1 MLLTAAPVLLWSVSL
16 VLDVASRIDGAP
28 NVLPAIATPLI
39 GVGVF
44 VGLAAA
50 MVGFV
55 DLLTVRPG
63 SRPFRSNLV
72 HLGVD
77 MVVLGAYIGNFCW
90 RDATLLETVAVP
102 MGPLVLSAVSLA
114 LLAVAG
120 SLYGR
125 AGVALPV
132 GSRGLRS
139 SRRAARR
146 PEARRLPR

>member
-1 MLLTAAPVLLWSVSL
+1 MLLTAAPILLWSVSL
-16 VLDVASRIDGAP
+16 VFDVASRVDGAP
-28 NVLPAIATPLI
+28 SVLPAIALPLI
-39 GVGVF
+39 GAGVF

-55 DLLTVRPG
+55 DLLTVQPG
-63 SRPFRSNLV
+63 SRPFRSSLV
-72 HLGVD
+72 HLAVD
-77 MVVLGAYIGNFCW
+77 LVVVGAYIGNFCW
-90 RDATLLETVAVP
+90 RDAILYETVAVP
-102 MGPLVLSAVSLA
+102 MGPLVLSAISLA

-132 GSRGLRS
+132 GSLGFSSGRRS
-139 SRRAARR
+139 ARR